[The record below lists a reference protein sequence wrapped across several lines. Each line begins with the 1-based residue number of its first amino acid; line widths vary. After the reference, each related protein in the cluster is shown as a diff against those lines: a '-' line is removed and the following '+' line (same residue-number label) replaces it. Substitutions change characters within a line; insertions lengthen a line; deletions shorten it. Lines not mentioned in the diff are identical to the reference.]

1 MDQNHESRYRLEAL
15 FAGEENIERQLAKQ
29 QHKSNE
35 LQTLLIK
42 ENMRKIG
49 IIKIFLTQI
58 FGSFFQNFDPIMQ
71 PCIPR
76 NFHVQFSSNNC
87 HF

>member
-1 MDQNHESRYRLEAL
+1 MADSKYWKVDQNHGSRYRLEAL

-49 IIKIFLTQI
+49 II
-58 FGSFFQNFDPIMQ
+58 
-71 PCIPR
+71 
-76 NFHVQFSSNNC
+76 
-87 HF
+87 